1 MPATGGS
8 CRRPPHCLRTPC
20 NTWWKRWKETKRA
33 RNPSSET
40 TPEPGAFY
48 EEALSRAERVRL
60 SRARQLQGLDEEIA
74 LLRVRL
80 GRLAE
85 EQPENVE
92 LLIKGIGMLVRAV
105 SAKYRLSPRS
115 EKDLYQSLLGV
126 LEGVGSVLLPEAS
139 DGQ

>member
-1 MPATGGS
+1 MP
-8 CRRPPHCLRTPC
+8 RRASGRP
-20 NTWWKRWKETKRA
+20 A
-33 RNPSSET
+33 
-40 TPEPGAFY
+40 EPGAFY
-48 EEALSRAERVRL
+48 EDALSRAERVRL

-80 GRLAE
+80 GSLVE

-126 LEGVGSVLLPEAS
+126 LQGVGSILLPEEP
-139 DGQ
+139 DGE

>member
-1 MPATGGS
+1 MPKPANGGA
-8 CRRPPHCLRTPC
+8 P
-20 NTWWKRWKETKRA
+20 
-33 RNPSSET
+33 
-40 TPEPGAFY
+40 PEPGAFY
-48 EEALSRAERVRL
+48 EEAMSRAERVRL

-139 DGQ
+139 DGE

>member
-1 MPATGGS
+1 MPNPASGS
-8 CRRPPHCLRTPC
+8 
-20 NTWWKRWKETKRA
+20 
-33 RNPSSET
+33 

-80 GRLAE
+80 GSLAE
-85 EQPENVE
+85 EQPDNVE

>member
-1 MPATGGS
+1 M
-8 CRRPPHCLRTPC
+8 
-20 NTWWKRWKETKRA
+20 
-33 RNPSSET
+33 
-40 TPEPGAFY
+40 
-48 EEALSRAERVRL
+48 SRAERVRL

-80 GRLAE
+80 GSLVE

-126 LEGVGSVLLPEAS
+126 LQGVGSILLPEEP
-139 DGQ
+139 DGE

>member
-1 MPATGGS
+1 M
-8 CRRPPHCLRTPC
+8 
-20 NTWWKRWKETKRA
+20 
-33 RNPSSET
+33 
-40 TPEPGAFY
+40 
-48 EEALSRAERVRL
+48 SRAERVRL

-80 GRLAE
+80 GSLAE
-85 EQPENVE
+85 EQPDNVE

-139 DGQ
+139 DRQ